1 MSPRMCARVRKLV
14 VLMPSFDLSP
24 RRKLSTDCA
33 EGCGDTAAQPLVSD
47 ACCAAERFAS
57 LNGTDVIVA
66 SFIVTIRRCVSQ
78 PLIAPFTAA
87 CASSC
92 GAADQSGAFSGLPLT

>member
-14 VLMPSFDLSP
+14 VSMPSFDLSP

-33 EGCGDTAAQPLVSD
+33 EGAGDTAAHPAVSD
-47 ACCAAERFAS
+47 DCCAAERLTS
-57 LNGTDVIVA
+57 LNGTGVAVA

-78 PLIAPFTAA
+78 PLIAPLTAA

-92 GAADQSGAFSGLPLT
+92 AAAAQSGALIGLPL